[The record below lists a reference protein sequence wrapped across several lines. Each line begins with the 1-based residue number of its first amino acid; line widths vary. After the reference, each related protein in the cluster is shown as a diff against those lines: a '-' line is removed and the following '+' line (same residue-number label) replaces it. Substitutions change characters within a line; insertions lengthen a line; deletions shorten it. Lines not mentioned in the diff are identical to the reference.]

1 MPRGGALPV
10 ALDQKTAATVG
21 LAYLAGHC
29 VLDIVKPSKV
39 VEGYGLD
46 ASQEINSFYLS
57 RVGGWGLAAVGSL
70 LLQLY
75 TDISFGKAIGYSL
88 LPIAVLT
95 LYQLLTGKYEKAGV
109 NQNSGI
115 VDIFF
120 QTIHCAI
127 MLVGEKVPPSTLKLW
142 TQTYM
147 ALIGLSGLNLVISAQ
162 TIPGIGPSTTTILR
176 MLGTVSC
183 YMAASILSQESF
195 DFIPLKAVG
204 VLMATLAVTSI
215 PVCMDLHTVATKSS
229 TSTSAPLAT
238 PVQLYTI
245 YMLLEIGIAAY
256 MFR

>member
-1 MPRGGALPV
+1 
-10 ALDQKTAATVG
+10 
-21 LAYLAGHC
+21 
-29 VLDIVKPSKV
+29 
-39 VEGYGLD
+39 
-46 ASQEINSFYLS
+46 
-57 RVGGWGLAAVGSL
+57 
-70 LLQLY
+70 
-75 TDISFGKAIGYSL
+75 
-88 LPIAVLT
+88 
-95 LYQLLTGKYEKAGV
+95 
-109 NQNSGI
+109 
-115 VDIFF
+115 
-120 QTIHCAI
+120 